1 MDSASAQI
9 KQIIHEKLGIE
20 IAELTDGTDFKDDL
34 DVDSLDLIELRMEI
48 EKRFSVNIPEE
59 VTENL
64 KTVGSLIE
72 FVKEKKKLSEVIYS
86 GGKPS
91 K

>member
-1 MDSASAQI
+1 MNSASDQI

-20 IAELTDGTDFKDDL
+20 IEELPDEIDFKVDL

-59 VTENL
+59 EAENL
-64 KTVGSLIE
+64 KTVGSLIA
-72 FVKEKKKLSEVIYS
+72 FVKEKKK
-86 GGKPS
+86 
-91 K
+91 